1 MFVITEIPRSKY
13 RCYVCTK
20 LIGELYIDDKLNLI
34 LKLPI
39 IQRAG

>member
-20 LIGELYIDDKLNLI
+20 LIGELINDKVNLI
-34 LKLPI
+34 LKLPKF
-39 IQRAG
+39 QRGG

>member
-1 MFVITEIPRSKY
+1 MCVITEIPRSKY

-20 LIGELYIDDKLNLI
+20 LIGEFYNDDNVNLI

-39 IQRAG
+39 FQRAG

>member
-20 LIGELYIDDKLNLI
+20 LIGELIDDKLNLI